1 MKYRFI
7 ISFLF
12 LLSCAQNYS
21 NSELK
26 KPYSSKGFAYI
37 YNQEDFA
44 NKTIKKKIRRKFPTN
59 CS

>member
-21 NSELK
+21 NSEIK

-44 NKTIKKKIRRKFPTN
+44 NKTIKKN
-59 CS
+59 